1 MASTRYAEVKE
12 GITTYMDKGAG
23 MILCYRH
30 EYDAHAA
37 LMAQNPGAKP
47 SSLYGAEHLLRL
59 IVMLPSLLKKVMT
72 PMPSKTLRCEAGLQ
86 PILAN

>member
-1 MASTRYAEVKE
+1 
-12 GITTYMDKGAG
+12 
-23 MILCYRH
+23 
-30 EYDAHAA
+30 
-37 LMAQNPGAKP
+37 MAQNPGAKP